1 LTELERLQV
10 TYDEIE
16 DDNELLQTDIERY
29 KEMVRNLSAQ
39 NQELIDELDKISEQ
53 DENAR
58 AILNRR
64 NRIDALIAKA
74 ESTVSRNQINSKH

>member
-1 LTELERLQV
+1 MENDNDHLQ
-10 TYDEIE
+10 
-16 DDNELLQTDIERY
+16 NDIEKF
-29 KEMVRNLSAQ
+29 KEYVRNLSAQ

-64 NRIDALIAKA
+64 NRIEALIVKA
-74 ESTVSRNQINSKH
+74 ETTVSRNQINSKHK

>member
-1 LTELERLQV
+1 MTELERLQV